1 MLDPAS
7 AAASG
12 VATGQAPAHT
22 PTPTS
27 TNPSRRPAASGDGA
41 NLANLAG
48 NLGNEIHDGPCSTE
62 RGGRFASPADALAG
76 PSAPEPGAQ
85 ATARQLPLLADT
97 PVSPVPYGEL
107 GRLAKAAICREC
119 RPLGYDWSA
128 FLADRPQ
135 WRVTEIVHRAALQAA
150 RVDGLDYG
158 PADLPTDTVLTAV
171 QSVIEDWTANPKRR
185 PSEAGFLAATAEYRA
200 NRAAAG
206 ERGRQARAAKT
217 AERDRLI
224 LELAAA
230 GVSDAEIG
238 RRVGLNRSS
247 VGRIR
252 RKAEATPEPEPAAI
266 DLPEA
271 EPTPFP
277 APELPAR
284 ERWPVNQFRGQTGVA
299 LDGAAARWLAD
310 WGRCYEADGLES
322 ELMAAIR
329 SSAGPEVREPWAYL
343 QQCIANRGDAWT
355 VSPALLA
362 DVAIWGG
369 TRALEYALTSIGG
382 GYVTRPLAYLRAA
395 LRQAQARGRRHP
407 NGPHNPVAQAVSL
420 ARRWAP
426 ALEIVGADAAVAAE
440 AQAYQT
446 RHLDSY
452 RRRFG
457 RLPWEPAEPDPP
469 GDGENCC
476 VGIGARGD
484 DCLIPDL
491 DSIAGESS
499 PGPRDANATPAQP
512 PVATSPVA
520 AVQVQPEPEPE
531 TGAKREPA
539 PSASKPPSP
548 VATSPRRCPDPLGR
562 RAPPGI
568 PLADVADVACSEPGC
583 GCLAYR
589 RVGADPAPC
598 PCHWTPTR
606 RAYALRAMQVA
617 A

>member
-1 MLDPAS
+1 M
-7 AAASG
+7 
-12 VATGQAPAHT
+12 
-22 PTPTS
+22 
-27 TNPSRRPAASGDGA
+27 
-41 NLANLAG
+41 
-48 NLGNEIHDGPCSTE
+48 
-62 RGGRFASPADALAG
+62 
-76 PSAPEPGAQ
+76 
-85 ATARQLPLLADT
+85 
-97 PVSPVPYGEL
+97 
-107 GRLAKAAICREC
+107 
-119 RPLGYDWSA
+119 
-128 FLADRPQ
+128 
-135 WRVTEIVHRAALQAA
+135 
-150 RVDGLDYG
+150 
-158 PADLPTDTVLTAV
+158 
-171 QSVIEDWTANPKRR
+171 
-185 PSEAGFLAATAEYRA
+185 
-200 NRAAAG
+200 
-206 ERGRQARAAKT
+206 
-217 AERDRLI
+217 
-224 LELAAA
+224 ELAAA

-310 WGRCYEADGLES
+310 WGRCYEADGLAS

-369 TRALEYALTSIGG
+369 TQALEYALTSIGG
-382 GYVTRPLAYLRAA
+382 GYVTRPLAYLRVA
-395 LRQAQARGRRHP
+395 LRQGQARGRRHP
-407 NGPHNPVAQAVSL
+407 NGPHNPVAWAVSL

-426 ALEIVGADAAVAAE
+426 ELEIVGADAAVAAE

-606 RAYALRAMQVA
+606 RAYACGQCRWRHDGPGDVA
-617 A
+617 ALQGPASALPALRRLAAAGAVRRPAGKAVSELRPYSRRSGPAAHVGRSGSGPPAGSAVAAGEFERRRPAPPGRDDDGARVGRAAGVGAAEAQGQGSERTGTRAGGSAPGDGGRPTPAFRPGRAGRR